1 VRDETAACSVEA
13 CEEGFLIVR
22 KPGADGAFDEVAR
35 RAVNHAGEAFAA
47 FPRADGR
54 GGYESVLIVPIAT

>member
-1 VRDETAACSVEA
+1 VRGRLSDRSQ
-13 CEEGFLIVR
+13 GR
-22 KPGADGAFDEVAR
+22 RRRAFDEVAR